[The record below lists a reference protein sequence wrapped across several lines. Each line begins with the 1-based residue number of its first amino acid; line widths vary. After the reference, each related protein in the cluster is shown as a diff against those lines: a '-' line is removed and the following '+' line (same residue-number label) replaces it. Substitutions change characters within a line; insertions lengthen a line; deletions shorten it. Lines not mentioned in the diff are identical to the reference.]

1 MKIIMACELGYCSG
15 IRHAVTETERIL
27 QSRANVVA
35 TDTLLHN
42 ACEMARLSALGL
54 KLMDKVGDEE
64 LRTATILL
72 PAHGST
78 AEERGGRLAMAASLV
93 NLTCPIVERA
103 HAAAARL
110 AAQHIPVLIVGDR
123 EHRETRYLVEAAGVD
138 LLAVV
143 SSAQD
148 LDALASVPPRLGIVY
163 QTTQSRELRRTVLEW
178 CRNRGSRVLDQQ
190 TLCPEVLRRQDAT
203 ALLAQKSTVMLVLGD
218 RSSANTSRL
227 FSVAEEFCG
236 RSYLIAGAADLQ
248 RVALEGTDV
257 VGIVSG
263 TSCPQSFID
272 EVIAWF
278 HAHYPDVEQGVAP

>member
-54 KLMDKVGDEE
+54 TLMDKVGDEE

-123 EHRETRYLVEAAGVD
+123 EHRETRYLVEAAGAD
-138 LLAVV
+138 LFAVIA
-143 SSAQD
+143 SAQD
-148 LDALASVPPRLGIVY
+148 LDALDSVPVRLGIVY
-163 QTTQSRELRRTVLEW
+163 QTTQSRELRRIVLEW
-178 CRNRGSRVLDQQ
+178 CRSRKVEVLDRQ

-203 ALLAQKSTVMLVLGD
+203 ALLAGRSAVMLVLGD
-218 RSSANTSRL
+218 RASANTCRL
-227 FSVAEEFCG
+227 FSVAGRFCK
-236 RSYLIAGAADLQ
+236 RSYLITCVPDLP
-248 RVALEGTDV
+248 RIVLHDTDV
-257 VGIVSG
+257 IGIVSG
-263 TSCPQSFID
+263 TSCPQSFIG
-272 EVIAWF
+272 EVTAWF
-278 HAHYPDVEQGVAP
+278 HVHHPGAEEETAP